1 MVYGAITIKQSTQDG
16 IPVFSGTTVP
26 IQLFFEYLEEGKSI
40 EIFLQDHP
48 AVNRSLAREVLQ
60 MARLA
65 LTTERILQENFS
77 ADE

>member
-1 MVYGAITIKQSTQDG
+1 MVYGAIKIKQSTQDG

-40 EIFLQDHP
+40 ETFLHDHP
-48 AVNRSLAREVLQ
+48 AVNQSLAREVLQ

-65 LTTERILQENFS
+65 LTTERILQENFT